1 MNRERTQERKKKYE
15 ERLALYYKAEEAVL
29 SGSQSYRIGSREL
42 TRADLAEIRKMIKD
56 LEDAVDELE
65 SALAGNGRRRT
76 MRVIPRDV

>member
-15 ERLALYYKAEEAVL
+15 ERLALYYEAEEAVL
-29 SGSQSYRIGSREL
+29 SGAQSYRIGSREL